1 MTRKEFLTLLAAGSA
16 SQALAQAP
24 SATPPATTPAS
35 AKKPPAPPLTLPPV
49 QPGPHYLLA
58 GPMLGHV
65 GPNEA
70 RVWIRATAPGPWT
83 VRIGESASMA
93 DAREIS
99 GPALGGESGHTGT
112 LVIDGLKPATRYFYA
127 VSLDGRPQ
135 TVAPL
140 PSFVTAPEIGAK
152 GRQRIAFGSC
162 VGDTIAAA
170 APAWGELAARR
181 EMGEKAGGFEL
192 LLMLGDNH
200 YANTQE
206 IAKLRTYYTAHRL
219 SAGWRDLT
227 ARTPIYAIWDD
238 HDFGPNDSDGTEP
251 KKADSLRIFREY
263 WANPACGEPENAGCY
278 FTVQRG
284 DVQLFM
290 LDCRYWRSPDKAKDG
305 PDKTMWGA
313 KQLEWLK
320 RELLASKAAIKL
332 LANGSEW
339 QTFSSPDSF
348 AVYRHERDAFFAW
361 IDEQKIEGVMLLS
374 GDRHFAAGYHVLGR
388 FVEFSSGPFGSGN
401 AALRP
406 NKERF
411 TGYDEGRMWFVLD
424 LDTTGAEPAVTWEL
438 WQAGG
443 GLLERRALTWAQIHG
458 REKIALSPYPLKAP
472 RMEAKPAVINPA

>member
-1 MTRKEFLTLLAAGSA
+1 
-16 SQALAQAP
+16 
-24 SATPPATTPAS
+24 
-35 AKKPPAPPLTLPPV
+35 
-49 QPGPHYLLA
+49 
-58 GPMLGHV
+58 
-65 GPNEA
+65 
-70 RVWIRATAPGPWT
+70 
-83 VRIGESASMA
+83 
-93 DAREIS
+93 
-99 GPALGGESGHTGT
+99 
-112 LVIDGLKPATRYFYA
+112 
-127 VSLDGRPQ
+127 
-135 TVAPL
+135 
-140 PSFVTAPEIGAK
+140 
-152 GRQRIAFGSC
+152 
-162 VGDTIAAA
+162 
-170 APAWGELAARR
+170 
-181 EMGEKAGGFEL
+181 
-192 LLMLGDNH
+192 
-200 YANTQE
+200 
-206 IAKLRTYYTAHRL
+206 
-219 SAGWRDLT
+219 
-227 ARTPIYAIWDD
+227 
-238 HDFGPNDSDGTEP
+238 
-251 KKADSLRIFREY
+251 
-263 WANPACGEPENAGCY
+263 
-278 FTVQRG
+278 
-284 DVQLFM
+284 M

-401 AALRP
+401 ATLRP

-443 GLLERRALTWAQIHG
+443 VALERRALTWAQING

-472 RMEAKPAVINPA
+472 RMEAKPAIINPS